1 MAISQADFYAFS
13 QATGAP
19 VPEDPESRARIAPQV
34 MEWRRNQLKQPAQQ
48 EEGPNLVQ
56 TIGGLA
62 AAAGVGT
69 LAFLGGRRLAGAM
82 AARRGVTPVNVQVQ
96 EDIVRR
102 AAQPV
107 PQLRG
112 VTQRSG
118 AQTARPPI
126 PRPPTQPTP
135 TVVRDITPPS
145 APPLGKTGPG
155 VVDPWS
161 GPAPTSYRGPL
172 FEPDQET
179 ASSLQDLRGF
189 LGAKGRFPETTTEF
203 QEYTEYGG
211 RLNRALPPAEEEFTP
226 YRPDPKE
233 AVSRQVAEARRQA
246 ATEGLL
252 QAARTRREAYQ
263 PELPGIKGTLMA
275 LRAPAGVSAEEAGEL
290 VAQAESRPLSAAP
303 AQQNLFKYVQQAAEP
318 EGDVVDRLL
327 TEYNQLVESQS
338 RADRRAQASVRQY
351 QMELQ
356 GKAMRVIDD
365 LRSESLVENQQAKRA
380 FNVDQAI
387 NALDSGEDQMT
398 GRIRQQLQ
406 RNEDLNLSSIDEA
419 EDLTNNIKVAA
430 SMTPDGVPV
439 DQAQGLDVLD
449 LRNRESV
456 RITPRALSQ
465 EEGESPIFR
474 EAQQYLRGREVDT
487 DFDYSVENRRQTL
500 QVQNRIQRARELQNQ
515 ADQILAEIRG
525 EIAPATQ
532 QLSSEDFAKQFNQ
545 KYREE
550 VNPELKMVDNARQ
563 RAELLASRAES
574 TGQDLE
580 SLLLGE
586 SSPVDENMRG
596 GALRGG
602 KINAAGDI
610 VYQDAA
616 GAFASA
622 DTGLKTRQAQGQQY
636 AERARRLNQLRSASD
651 EDLTY
656 LVAQG
661 QQSLANKEPLSRLDV
676 DTYRFAS
683 QVLRDRAINNP
694 EPTRLQL
701 DALDR
706 ARASVAASQ
715 EALQAARNQR
725 PTLAPGP
732 QQDVARSMETI
743 RRAMAVEPSEP
754 LPVIPSVQELRTG
767 YVSEEIGDIGPI
779 VSAPD
784 VYTGAAAEAA
794 GPVIFTGKSKA
805 NTVLATPPITGS
817 VRTSTGRYL
826 TQDNP
831 DVLGTVYNVAGT
843 PANRAIAAQVER
855 NAQDFLQDAIAGGL
869 QQKAQRVAEPYRT
882 PGTYG
887 VKQFN
892 LLTPPLTEKGLSQNQ
907 LGLPGLEASK
917 RTGYAQYQPG
927 RSVPVP
933 RSPFIGEMAGGTV
946 VVVPTEGAS
955 TGIRRDIGAPSAS
968 IDLTRRGEKSKY
980 FPRYPE
986 EQFVT
991 GMEPAPLG
999 PPRQSPGLSRIGGMI
1014 QQTVQGAGGIPVT
1027 QLTPQGQRITYPRM
1041 DKPVTVPGYGSS
1053 VVTNVPRY
1061 GINPG
1066 AEDWREDLMRSA
1078 FRRGGPIRTYQG

>member
-1 MAISQADFYAFS
+1 MALAPADFAAYS
-13 QATGAP
+13 RATGTP
-19 VPEDPESRARIAPQV
+19 YPEDPEERAQLAPSV
-34 MEWRRNQLKQPAQQ
+34 AEFRRNQLQAPQQ
-48 EEGPNLVQ
+48 ESNLPGILGA
-56 TIGGLA
+56 TALGLGALAGGIGLA
-62 AAAGVGT
+62 MALGKTKASVASSPQPDLTPKGRSDVAAVDRYSRQRAAEDLTRQARTERPAGVVQAD
-69 LAFLGGRRLAGAM
+69 LS
-82 AARRGVTPVNVQVQ
+82 NVQVKRSLIPTEAEAIEQ
-96 EDIVRR
+96 YSR
-102 AAQPV
+102 
-107 PQLRG
+107 QLS
-112 VTQRSG
+112 QDF
-118 AQTARPPI
+118 P
-126 PRPPTQPTP
+126 
-135 TVVRDITPPS
+135 
-145 APPLGKTGPG
+145 
-155 VVDPWS
+155 
-161 GPAPTSYRGPL
+161 
-172 FEPDQET
+172 EPT
-179 ASSLQDLRGF
+179 ASEMEALNAPSRTSKILAR
-189 LGAKGRFPETTTEF
+189 LGTSP
-203 QEYTEYGG
+203 Q
-211 RLNRALPPAEEEFTP
+211 
-226 YRPDPKE
+226 YRPDPKDINYPRFGPPSPE
-233 AVSRQVAEARRQA
+233 VAAARREQA
-246 ATEGLL
+246 SQDLL
-252 QAARTRREAYQ
+252 RF
-263 PELPGIKGTLMA
+263 
-275 LRAPAGVSAEEAGEL
+275 
-290 VAQAESRPLSAAP
+290 
-303 AQQNLFKYVQQAAEP
+303 AQQRQEDAAL
-318 EGDVVDRLL
+318 V
-327 TEYNQLVESQS
+327 TNQT
-338 RADRRAQASVRQY
+338 
-351 QMELQ
+351 M
-356 GKAMRVIDD
+356 G
-365 LRSESLVENQQAKRA
+365 
-380 FNVDQAI
+380 
-387 NALDSGEDQMT
+387 ALESGEDQMT
-398 GRIRQQLQ
+398 GRTMMGVQ
-406 RNEDLNLSSIDEA
+406 RNEDLDASQVNAVARQTGSAD
-419 EDLTNNIKVAA
+419 VAA
-430 SMTPDGVPV
+430 SMTPDGIPV
-439 DQAQGLDVLD
+439 DQAEGLDVLD
-449 LRNRESV
+449 LRNREAV

-465 EEGESPIFR
+465 EEGESSIFR

-487 DFDYSVENRRQTL
+487 NFDYSAENRAQTA
-500 QVQNRIQRARELQNQ
+500 QVRDRIQRAQALQSQ
-515 ADQILAEIRG
+515 ADQIISELRG
-525 EIAPATQ
+525 ETQPRKQ
-532 QLSSEDFAKQFNQ
+532 QLSSEDFAKQFNKQ
-545 KYREE
+545 YREE

-622 DTGLKTRQAQGQQY
+622 DTGLKTRQAQGQQFE
-636 AERARRLNQLRSASD
+636 ERARRLNQLRSASD

-694 EPTRLQL
+694 EPTPLQL

-715 EALQAARNQR
+715 QALQSARNQR

-732 QQDVARSMETI
+732 QQDVARSMETL
-743 RRAMAVEPSEP
+743 RRGMAVEPSEP

-767 YVSEEIGDIGPI
+767 YVSDELGDIGPI

-805 NTVLATPPITGS
+805 NTVLATSPITGS

-843 PANRAIAAQVER
+843 PANRAISAQVEH
-855 NAQDFLQDAIAGGL
+855 NAQEFLQDAIAGGL
-869 QQKAQRVAEPYRT
+869 QQKAVRVEEPYRT

-887 VKQFN
+887 VQQLN

-907 LGLPGLEASK
+907 LGLPGLEASQ

-927 RSVPVP
+927 RSRPAP
-933 RSPFIGEMAGGTV
+933 ISPFTGEMAGGTV
-946 VVVPTEGAS
+946 VVVPPTGTS
-955 TGIRRDIGAPSAS
+955 TGSRRDIGAPSAS

-980 FPRYPE
+980 FPRYPQ

-991 GMEPAPLG
+991 EMEPTPIGLVK
-999 PPRQSPGLSRIGGMI
+999 QSPGLSRIGDMA

-1027 QLTPQGQRITYPRM
+1027 QLTPQGQKISYPRM
-1041 DKPVTVPGYGSS
+1041 DKPVTVPGYGTS

-1066 AEDWREDLMRSA
+1066 AEDWRDDLMRSA